1 MEGGLLKVTG
11 IADLSKAPKKVGN
24 IARKIVGGIIKKAHA
39 KPKSDL
45 NSPGDRRGYP
55 HE

>member
-1 MEGGLLKVTG
+1 MMGKKISRIVT
-11 IADLSKAPKKVGN
+11 KT
-24 IARKIVGGIIKKAHA
+24 VGGIIKKAHA

-45 NSPGDRRGYP
+45 KTSGSRKGYP